1 MNLTIK
7 KVFKKSESNK
17 SDFIK
22 QNKNKENPKKYKDDD
37 APLMRDLLIH
47 LNDKYKGDWNKIYSA
62 LNSRHF
68 DSIDEVKR
76 NAQRLKKE
84 KDYITVVDD
93 EYPAEKY
100 RDIVRPPLVIE
111 KRKINKGRR

>member
-7 KVFKKSESNK
+7 KVFKKSDNNK
-17 SDFIK
+17 IETQKLNSEK
-22 QNKNKENPKKYKDDD
+22 QKKVRDEDE
-37 APLMRDLLIH
+37 PLMRDLLIH
-47 LNDKYKGDWNKIYSA
+47 LNDKYKGDWNQIYTA
-62 LNSRHF
+62 LNNRRF
-68 DSIDEVKR
+68 DSIEEVKR
-76 NAQRLKKE
+76 NAKRLKKE

-100 RDIVRPPLVIE
+100 KGITRPPLVIE

>member
-7 KVFKKSESNK
+7 KVFKKSENNNSNLKRPDK
-17 SDFIK
+17 SK
-22 QNKNKENPKKYKDDD
+22 EKVRKNHDEDT
-37 APLMRDLLIH
+37 PLMRDLLIH
-47 LNDKYKGDWNKIYSA
+47 LNDKYKGDWNQIYTA

-68 DSIDEVKR
+68 DSIDEVKK

-93 EYPAEKY
+93 DYPAEKY
-100 RDIVRPPLVIE
+100 RGVTKPPLVIE
-111 KRKINKGRR
+111 KRKLNKGRR